1 MPVIS
6 LSPPQAKVGNA
17 QVTRVSADQI
27 SVRQHAAAS
36 IAVVGNPNSG
46 KSTLFNRLT
55 GLRQKTGNYPG
66 VTVEKHVGTVRF
78 DNAAFELIDLPGMFA
93 LSAHSLEERIACDVV
108 MGRIPGMERPAG
120 ILAVVD
126 TTHLYQGLY
135 LVQQLMELE
144 LPLLVALTMTDAA
157 DSSGIRIDIEA
168 LERRLGGIKVCPVV
182 ATTGQGMAALRAA
195 IATLPDAPK
204 PALPTFW
211 EELSAASGELVPD
224 LPATVPRVEIERAL
238 IDLDSE
244 LATEVSNYLGDD
256 GAQRLAAIRRRVF
269 GSEPPLANE
278 ARHRYGWVREVL
290 KEVQH
295 SAPTMTTWG
304 SRLAAFMNR
313 PLPGTV
319 GLFVVMAIV
328 FQAVFA
334 WATPMMDA
342 IEAGAAML
350 GTLLV
355 TNLPDGAVSS
365 FLADGVVAG
374 VGSVIVF
381 LPQIIILFLFIIL
394 LEDSGYL
401 ARAAYLMDRAMRSVG
416 LSGQSIIPM
425 VSSFACAVPGIMATR
440 VIPNRRDRIATILA
454 APFMTCSARLPVYA
468 LLIAAFVPAQSVGWF
483 NLQGIVLFGLYMLG
497 IVAGLLTALLL
508 KKTALHGPKPMF
520 ALMLP
525 EFRRPNLQTVFMQL
539 LGRALI
545 FLKRAGTVIFAVA
558 VVVWA
563 LAYYPRS
570 DVIAA
575 DLDQQQSLAAANL
588 SGEALNQALSRFEN
602 EAAAAQLEQSWLGRA
617 GKVVE
622 PAFKPLGWDWKVS
635 AAVIAGFPAREVVI
649 AVLGTV
655 YAVGGAADESTLAAR
670 LQAATW
676 PDGRAVYTLPM
687 VIGLLIFY
695 ACCLQCAATLAVIR
709 RETNSWQWPL
719 FAWAYM
725 TTLGY
730 VGALLVYQ
738 LGTS

>member
-1 MPVIS
+1 
-6 LSPPQAKVGNA
+6 
-17 QVTRVSADQI
+17 
-27 SVRQHAAAS
+27 
-36 IAVVGNPNSG
+36 
-46 KSTLFNRLT
+46 
-55 GLRQKTGNYPG
+55 
-66 VTVEKHVGTVRF
+66 
-78 DNAAFELIDLPGMFA
+78 
-93 LSAHSLEERIACDVV
+93 
-108 MGRIPGMERPAG
+108 
-120 ILAVVD
+120 
-126 TTHLYQGLY
+126 
-135 LVQQLMELE
+135 
-144 LPLLVALTMTDAA
+144 
-157 DSSGIRIDIEA
+157 
-168 LERRLGGIKVCPVV
+168 
-182 ATTGQGMAALRAA
+182 
-195 IATLPDAPK
+195 
-204 PALPTFW
+204 
-211 EELSAASGELVPD
+211 
-224 LPATVPRVEIERAL
+224 
-238 IDLDSE
+238 
-244 LATEVSNYLGDD
+244 
-256 GAQRLAAIRRRVF
+256 
-269 GSEPPLANE
+269 
-278 ARHRYGWVREVL
+278 
-290 KEVQH
+290 
-295 SAPTMTTWG
+295 
-304 SRLAAFMNR
+304 
-313 PLPGTV
+313 
-319 GLFVVMAIV
+319 
-328 FQAVFA
+328 
-334 WATPMMDA
+334 
-342 IEAGAAML
+342 
-350 GTLLV
+350 
-355 TNLPDGAVSS
+355 
-365 FLADGVVAG
+365 
-374 VGSVIVF
+374 
-381 LPQIIILFLFIIL
+381 
-394 LEDSGYL
+394 
-401 ARAAYLMDRAMRSVG
+401 MDRAMRSVG

-588 SGEALNQALSRFEN
+588 SGEALNQAMSRLEN

-676 PDGRAVYTLPM
+676 PDGSAVYTLPM

-738 LGTS
+738 LGTN

>member
-1 MPVIS
+1 MAS
-6 LSPPQAKVGNA
+6 EK
-17 QVTRVSADQI
+17 VTRVSTDQI
-27 SVRQHAAAS
+27 SVRRHPAAS

-66 VTVEKHVGTVRF
+66 VTVEKHVGIVRF
-78 DNAAFELIDLPGMFA
+78 DDAAFELIDLPGMFA
-93 LSAHSLEERIACDVV
+93 LSVHSLEERIASDVV
-108 MGRIPGMERPAG
+108 LGRIPGIDRPVG

-157 DSSGIRIDIEA
+157 EASGIRIDFEA
-168 LERRLGGIKVCPVV
+168 LERRLGGITVCPVV
-182 ATTGQGMAALRAA
+182 ATTGQGMDALRAA
-195 IATLPDAPK
+195 LAVLPDAPK
-204 PALPTFW
+204 PTLPTFW
-211 EELSAASGELVPD
+211 KELNAASEELVPD
-224 LPATVPRVEIERAL
+224 LPPTVPRVEIERAL
-238 IDLDSE
+238 IDRNSE
-244 LATEVSNYLGDD
+244 LATEVANFLGDD
-256 GAQRLAAIRRRVF
+256 GAQRLDEIRQRVF

-295 SAPTMTTWG
+295 SVPTITTWG
-304 SRLAAFMNR
+304 SRLAGFMNR
-313 PLPGTV
+313 PLPGTI

-334 WATPMMDA
+334 WATPLMDA
-342 IEAGAAML
+342 IEAGTALL
-350 GTLLV
+350 GVALAS
-355 TNLPDGAVSS
+355 NLPDGAVSS

-381 LPQIIILFLFIIL
+381 LPQIMILFLFIIL

-401 ARAAYLMDRAMRSVG
+401 ARAAYLMDRVMRSVG

-508 KKTALHGPKPMF
+508 RKTALHGPKPMF

-558 VVVWA
+558 VLVWA

-575 DLDQQQSLAAANL
+575 DLEQRQSLASASL
-588 SGEALNQALSRFEN
+588 SGDALNEALSQFEN
-602 EAAAAQLEQSWLGRA
+602 VAAAEQLEQSWLGRA
-617 GKVVE
+617 GKVIE
-622 PAFKPLGWDWKVS
+622 PAFRPLGWDWKVS

-670 LQAATW
+670 LKSATW
-676 PDGRAVYTLPM
+676 PDGSAVYTLPM
-687 VIGLLIFY
+687 VFGLLIFY

-709 RETNSWQWPL
+709 RETNSWRWPI
-719 FAWAYM
+719 FAWVYM
-725 TTLGY
+725 TTIGY
-730 VGALLVYQ
+730 VGALLVFQ
-738 LGTS
+738 LGTN